1 MTDRAPAQH
10 LRPTLVAML
19 WMGIVAALLPLAAL
33 SLYQTSAARA
43 LVDQVRGERLVAA
56 ASLAALDQHR
66 GMPVPLDRSRM
77 KTFLAARHLSPA
89 AVAGLANA
97 TGIVLTPADRS
108 GLGRIDPQASTGR
121 AAVARGRDG
130 AAWVYAAAPL
140 DGGRLFAFY
149 AEPREAAFSLA
160 ALPFRYGV
168 ILTLVVILLT
178 FGALWLWLDRVLLR
192 WLRRI
197 GRQVRQMVQGDYG
210 EEDAGFQAAPAEVQ
224 RLGRDLQELAR
235 AGGRRDQE
243 LIHAIAA
250 RDAMAREVNHRVK
263 NNLQMISS
271 IVSLQ
276 ASRLSD
282 PEARRLMTQTRLRV
296 GALALVQ
303 RLIYEVE
310 ESEQGAVNTDRMFS
324 ELCAEVQANFPPSK
338 VSVSCLST
346 LGVISGD
353 QAVSAALIVTEA
365 LTNALRHGFPE
376 DQAGAIHVRLEPL
389 EGDGLLTICDDGIGS
404 SDSDDPA
411 GMGMDLIQ
419 ALTLQLDGQL
429 SFSKTAGGGKT
440 VVVRFPCRAPE
451 ASL

>member
-1 MTDRAPAQH
+1 M
-10 LRPTLVAML
+10 AML

-66 GMPVPLDRSRM
+66 GMPVPFDLSRM
-77 KTFLAARHLSPA
+77 KIFLAARHLSPP
-89 AVAGLANA
+89 AVAGLADA
-97 TGIVLTPADRS
+97 AGIVLTPADRS
-108 GLGRIDPQASTGR
+108 GLGHIDPGASTGR
-121 AAVARGRDG
+121 AVVARGRDG

-140 DGGRLFAFY
+140 DGGRLFVFY

-160 ALPFRYGV
+160 AVPFRYGL
-168 ILTLVVILLT
+168 ILTLMVILLT
-178 FGALWLWLDRVLLR
+178 FGALWLWLDRILLR

-197 GRQVRQMVQGDYG
+197 GRQVRQMVNGDYG
-210 EEDAGFQAAPAEVQ
+210 EEDAGFQAAPSEVQ

-235 AGGRRDQE
+235 AGERRDQE

-411 GMGMDLIQ
+411 GMGLDLIQ
-419 ALTLQLDGQL
+419 ALTSQLDGQL

-440 VVVRFPCRAPE
+440 VVVRFPCGAPE
-451 ASL
+451 ASI